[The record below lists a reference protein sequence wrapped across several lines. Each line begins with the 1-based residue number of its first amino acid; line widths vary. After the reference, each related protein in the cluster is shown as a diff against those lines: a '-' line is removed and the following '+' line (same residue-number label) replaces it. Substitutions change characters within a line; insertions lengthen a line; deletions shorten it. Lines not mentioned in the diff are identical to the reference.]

1 MENQSGLKFHEILE
15 NIRLHF
21 DFLFKRGFRIA
32 AVLLVD
38 QNQDNWQV
46 TLTANDR
53 LIEIYS
59 EQGKVNLAL
68 GTVLLNN
75 EVKYFDLEELT
86 RFTPGDRGVFQRF
99 EDLPVDEIQQI
110 KQLAPYLKKHSN
122 AIWTQVEQETFLIL
136 NRPMRK
142 PTHQQK
148 RTII

>member
-1 MENQSGLKFHEILE
+1 MENQSGLKFHETLK
-15 NIRLHF
+15 NVRLHF

-32 AVLLVD
+32 AVLRVD

-68 GTVLLNN
+68 GTMLLNN

-86 RFTPGDRGVFQRF
+86 RFMPRDRGSFPAVRGS
-99 EDLPVDEIQQI
+99 
-110 KQLAPYLKKHSN
+110 A
-122 AIWTQVEQETFLIL
+122 
-136 NRPMRK
+136 RG
-142 PTHQQK
+142 
-148 RTII
+148 